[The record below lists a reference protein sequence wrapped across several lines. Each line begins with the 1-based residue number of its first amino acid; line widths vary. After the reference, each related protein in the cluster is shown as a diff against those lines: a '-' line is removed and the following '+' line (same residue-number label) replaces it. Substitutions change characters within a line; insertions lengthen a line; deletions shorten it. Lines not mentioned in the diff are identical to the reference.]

1 MKLTRQIQQFF
12 QPFLLF
18 YALGFTILGIARMI
32 FIIWQ
37 SERIGSFGDM
47 LQILFNGL
55 RIDLSLLSY
64 LAIIPALVWILVLP
78 FTFRHHLHRI
88 LLVWLWL
95 SLLCVIFFEVA
106 TPTFIL
112 EYDLRPNR
120 LFIEYLMYPKEVA
133 TMLIN
138 GHLLS
143 IVLASLAFAVLG
155 YGVLRF
161 LKSQFHTA
169 VPKMGFAEGNWF
181 TWASCSVLLL
191 VIVVAGARGT
201 LGHRPL
207 NPSLV
212 YFSQDPLVNT
222 LNLNSMY
229 SVMFAI
235 KQLGKEAQAA
245 KMYGD
250 MSSEKIFDIVKT
262 QTQMPANAFIDP
274 AIPTLAFRQAA
285 HQGRPKNL
293 VIILQESLGAQF
305 VKTLGGRELTP
316 NIDNLYQ
323 QGWGFHQLYA
333 TGTRSVRGIEAV
345 ITGFT
350 PTPARSVVK
359 LDKSQHGFFSI
370 AQILQQHD
378 YHTQFVYG
386 GESHFDNMKGFFLGN
401 GFSDIVDIDDFAKTD
416 FIATWGASDGDLF
429 DQAHLEL
436 LDLQKTNKP
445 FFSLVFTSS
454 NHDPFE
460 IPANTISHIDD
471 EAPLDSAIRYAD
483 HALGQFMEQAKQS
496 PYWED
501 TLFLII
507 ADHDTRTYGTE
518 LVPIKSFHIPSVIIG
533 KDIAPR
539 QDQRLVSQ
547 IDMLPTLLSLM
558 GISDATPALGRDLLR
573 NDIEERAMMQFANNF
588 AYMTREEVVVLQ
600 PQKPSSA
607 FVYDFSAK
615 RLQAKPGTE
624 KMAEVALAHVLFG
637 SYAYNKQLYR
647 LPTQPSSQPS
657 TQPSTQPN
665 AQR

>member
-12 QPFLLF
+12 HPFLLF
-18 YALGFTILGIARMI
+18 YVVGFTILSTARVI
-32 FIIWQ
+32 FITWQ
-37 SERIGSFGDM
+37 SHRIDGAGDI

-64 LAIIPALVWILVLP
+64 LAIIPALMWIIVLP
-78 FTFRHHLHRI
+78 FSFRHHLQRI

-95 SLLCVIFFEVA
+95 CLLCVIFFEVA

-133 TMLIN
+133 TMLFN

-143 IVLASLAFAVLG
+143 IVLASLTLAILSYV
-155 YGVLRF
+155 VLRF
-161 LKSQFHTA
+161 LKSQLHTA
-169 VPKMGFAEGNWF
+169 VPKMGFSEGNWF
-181 TWASCSVLLL
+181 TWASCSLVLL
-191 VIVVAGARGT
+191 VIIVAGARGT

-245 KMYGD
+245 KMYGN
-250 MSSEKIFDIVKT
+250 MTPQKMLDIVKS
-262 QTQMPANAFIDP
+262 QTQMPDSAFTDP
-274 AIPTLAFRQAA
+274 AIPTLALRQATY
-285 HQGRPKNL
+285 QGRPKNL

-316 NIDNLYQ
+316 NIDKLYQ

-436 LDLQKTNKP
+436 MDLQQQDKP

-460 IPANTISHIDD
+460 IPPNTISHIQD
-471 EAPLDSAIRYAD
+471 EAPLDRAIRYAD
-483 HALGQFMEQAKQS
+483 HALGEFMHQAQQS

-501 TLFLII
+501 TVFLII
-507 ADHDTRTYGTE
+507 ADHDTRTYGSE
-518 LVPIKSFHIPSVIIG
+518 LVPIKSFHIPSLIMG
-533 KDIAPR
+533 KDITPR
-539 QDQRLVSQ
+539 QDTRLVSQ
-547 IDMLPTLLSLM
+547 IDMLPTLLSLI
-558 GISDATPALGRDLLR
+558 GISDDTPALGRDLLR
-573 NDIEERAMMQFANNF
+573 DDIQERAMMQFANNF
-588 AYMTREEVVVLQ
+588 AYMTRDEVVVLQ

-607 FVYDFSAK
+607 FVYDFEAK
-615 RLQAKPGTE
+615 RLRAKPGTE
-624 KMAEVALAHVLFG
+624 KMADIALAHVLFG
-637 SYAYNKQLYR
+637 SYAYNNQLYR
-647 LPTQPSSQPS
+647 LPSQPS
-657 TQPSTQPN
+657 ADSNVPSS
-665 AQR
+665 AQSSIKQ